1 MHPSMN
7 VRHQAPQGQHPI
19 ARNAP
24 LQNKVLRYGTPNKK
38 LVDAV
43 KYANENDFVS
53 LMNAALADGCGSPSP
68 NWRSSSSSCSSA

>member
-43 KYANENDFVS
+43 KYANENDFV
-53 LMNAALADGCGSPSP
+53 A
-68 NWRSSSSSCSSA
+68 